1 MAQDGQQFSD
11 GARNTPRLSAT
22 SSKTLLPRETST
34 VENPGKAPS
43 RFWFLEQ
50 LQLLRKHFDSLP
62 QPQGQSQTD
71 SPAPQIQKSYVPPI
85 AADFVE
91 TYAVPNH
98 RRPSKSGSSRSH
110 EVSFAPLP
118 WLALDL
124 KLSVD
129 LVEDEDKQGTLEAS
143 LLEGKWG
150 CGAGLG
156 DEHLQLVPL
165 IHEFL
170 GDAEILGEVLG
181 RSSPLRLIGGF
192 CHTS

>member
-71 SPAPQIQKSYVPPI
+71 SPAPQIQKSYVSFFSRMPISSPP
-85 AADFVE
+85 
-91 TYAVPNH
+91 AVP
-98 RRPSKSGSSRSH
+98 PPTWKDG
-110 EVSFAPLP
+110 
-118 WLALDL
+118 
-124 KLSVD
+124 KLSP
-129 LVEDEDKQGTLEAS
+129 KIP
-143 LLEGKWG
+143 
-150 CGAGLG
+150 
-156 DEHLQLVPL
+156 H
-165 IHEFL
+165 
-170 GDAEILGEVLG
+170 
-181 RSSPLRLIGGF
+181 
-192 CHTS
+192 